1 MRNTFLMT
9 VVACLL
15 GAGALQAI
23 PILGPPVTQCSAIPG
38 VGGSPNDLTFSF
50 AIWSAANF
58 ACEQQDKIYSN
69 FSVGAI
75 PTDTTLRI
83 QLQPLGAVDFHTV
96 TVDGNFMSNF
106 TFSYDIAVDLTLNAL
121 NRITA
126 VTGDLSNPSNTG
138 APSNTKTVFTEG
150 GTMLGSLT
158 STATN
163 PGTTI
168 NLTQTALHV
177 VDAYV
182 ANGGAAVAISNTFRE
197 DLMAGVPEPVSY
209 LLVGAG
215 LMLVAGLRRTR
226 RS

>member
-1 MRNTFLMT
+1 MRNTFLTT
-9 VVACLL
+9 VVVCLL

-23 PILGPPVTQCSAIPG
+23 PILGPPVTQCSML
-38 VGGSPNDLTFSF
+38 GSGTANNLTFAF
-50 AIWSAANF
+50 AVWSAANF

-75 PTDTTLRI
+75 PTDTTLRLQI
-83 QLQPLGAVDFHTV
+83 QPLGAVDFHTV
-96 TVDGNFMSNF
+96 TVEGNFLSNF
-106 TFSYDIAVDLTLNAL
+106 TFSYDIAVDLTINSL

-126 VTGDLSNPSNTG
+126 VTGDISNPSNTG

-150 GTMLGSLT
+150 GTMLGTLT

-177 VDAYV
+177 VDSYF

-197 DLMAGVPEPVSY
+197 DLMAGAPEPVSY